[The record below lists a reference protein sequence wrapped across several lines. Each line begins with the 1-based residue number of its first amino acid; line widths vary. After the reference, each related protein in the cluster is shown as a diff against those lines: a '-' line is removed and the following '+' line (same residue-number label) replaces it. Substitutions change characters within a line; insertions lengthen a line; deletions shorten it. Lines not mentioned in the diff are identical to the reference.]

1 MEYFVIC
8 LVSLFVAA
16 LTLFSGF
23 GLGTLLM
30 PAFAFFFPI
39 EIAVAAT
46 AVVHLANN
54 LLKIVLVGR
63 MANWSVALK
72 FIIPA
77 LVTSALGALLL
88 IRLGQIPPVA
98 EYQLFG
104 RPFRIEAIKLA
115 IGIII
120 AFFSLFDLLP
130 GLSKLSLTSKYIPLG
145 GALSGFFGGLSG
157 MQGALRSMFL
167 IRAGLTKEQ
176 FIGTGVVSAVIV
188 DISRLAVYGVVL
200 ISGQF
205 QKLEEAG
212 LLGLVLAGTMAAFA
226 GTVAGTQLVKRVTM
240 EAVQK
245 TVGTLL
251 LLVAV
256 SLSVGWI

>member
-8 LVSLFVAA
+8 SVALIVAA

-23 GLGTLLM
+23 GLGTLLL

-54 LLKIVLVGR
+54 LFKILLVGR
-63 MANWSVALK
+63 HAKLSVTVK
-72 FIIPA
+72 FTMPA
-77 LVTSALGALLL
+77 LITSALGAFLLVRLGKIPPISEYLLL
-88 IRLGQIPPVA
+88 GKV
-98 EYQLFG
+98 
-104 RPFRIEAIKLA
+104 FRIEAIKL
-115 IGIII
+115 IMGIII
-120 AFFSLFDLLP
+120 GFFSILELIP
-130 GLSKLSLTSKYIPLG
+130 GLEKISLPIKYVPLG

-188 DISRLAVYGVVL
+188 DLSRLAVYGTALV
-200 ISGQF
+200 SGHF
-205 QKLEEAG
+205 AKLQESDTLA
-212 LLGLVLAGTMAAFA
+212 LV
-226 GTVAGTQLVKRVTM
+226 VAGSGAALVGTLVGSRLVKKVTM
-240 EAVQK
+240 DVIQK
-245 TVGTLL
+245 IVGVLL
-251 LLVAV
+251 LLVAIG
-256 SLSVGWI
+256 LSVGLI